1 MNTRMK
7 IAALAA
13 AVSILG
19 VAPVFAQDEMPHAQ
33 PVTAY
38 VKKSIQPWLTNPV
51 VISAI
56 LESNKKH
63 ARLMQSDID
72 KMDADWKAK
81 DQALRD
87 STMKN
92 KLAEFLITKKEASGG
107 VITEAFVMDD
117 RGLNV
122 GQTDGTSDMWQADEA
137 KWQKS
142 YAAGEGAIWV
152 DKVEEDGGK
161 KIAQVSV
168 AISDKGKTIG
178 AVTIGIDVDK
188 LK

>member
-1 MNTRMK
+1 MK
-7 IAALAA
+7 YANMIAACAA
-13 AVSILG
+13 MTMMLG
-19 VAPVFAQDEMPHAQ
+19 LGPAMAQDEAAHAA
-33 PVTAY
+33 PVAAY
-38 VKKSIQPWLTNPV
+38 VKKNVVPWLSDATV
-51 VISAI
+51 LKAVTA
-56 LESNKKH
+56 SNKAH
-63 ARLMQSDID
+63 AKLMQAEID
-72 KMDADWKAK
+72 QLDADWKAK
-81 DQALRD
+81 KPELLD

-92 KLAEFLITKKEASGG
+92 PLAAFLAKKKEASGG

-137 KWQKS
+137 KWQKT
-142 YAAGEGAIWV
+142 YAVGPDTIFV

-168 AISDKGKTIG
+168 TISEKGKAIG
-178 AVTIGIDVDK
+178 AITLGIDVDK